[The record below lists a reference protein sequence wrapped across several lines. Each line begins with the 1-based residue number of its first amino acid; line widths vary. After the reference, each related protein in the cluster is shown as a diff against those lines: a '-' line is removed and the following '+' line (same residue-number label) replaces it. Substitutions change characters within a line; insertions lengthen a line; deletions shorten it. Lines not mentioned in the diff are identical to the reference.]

1 MNIEFENYRME
12 PEDCRFNLYK
22 KGESTKKETGEKYE
36 SETVLGYAMSFE
48 RCLHVIATDILA
60 EKEKTVSINEW
71 IAEYKAIMNKLMNVL
86 K

>member
-22 KGESTKKETGEKYE
+22 KGESTKKEIGEKYE

-48 RCLHVIATDILA
+48 RCLHVIATDILS
-60 EKEKTVSINEW
+60 EKEKALRSLGFTE
-71 IAEYKAIMNKLMNVL
+71 KAIKHII
-86 K
+86 KKYY